1 MRVFA
6 ACRFVTLQFNYY
18 PFVWIFDSMKFSDR
32 INIIHERT
40 LRFVYRDKKATFEK
54 LLAKGNSAT
63 VHHITLQLLATEIIK
78 ERKSLTRDI
87 KKDVFQSKN
96 IKFNLRSQENI
107 FLS

>member
-1 MRVFA
+1 
-6 ACRFVTLQFNYY
+6 
-18 PFVWIFDSMKFSDR
+18 MKFSDR